1 MAEARPNIPI
11 QPVDKPIICPPYDEP
26 MDHWLYDTQTGQA
39 SHAGKRRPASYWYKT
54 ERTGSAQ
61 KELFAEEE
69 RDDLPLVNLLRD
81 DVRRWREAGYRGASN
96 VTKELLKWWANPKRG
111 RRLFFCQREAVE
123 TIIYLAELRIPGKS
137 SRTGFKSF
145 ALSDENLARLLKG
158 EKPGF
163 DLTNPNFYPTLADIP
178 SDPGLL
184 SLLRIGCKMATGSG
198 KTVVMAMLIAW
209 AFCNRGVNRESKEF
223 PNAVLVCCP
232 NLTVKERLQV
242 LRPDNPGNYYAAFDL
257 VPVNLRPH
265 LQAGKVLVE
274 NWHRFSPESEHKEG
288 DKSYAVVNK
297 GPETPET
304 LARRVLGDLYDR
316 LPIMVLND
324 EGHHCWRPAPP
335 DKQVAEVD
343 TARKGR
349 KRSDVSREEKEVLEE
364 EANEARV
371 WLQGLDWINNCLGGT
386 PGISICVDMSATP
399 FYIKGSGYAEG
410 QPFPWLVSDFGLVD
424 AIESGIV
431 KIPRLPVKDT
441 AEKKDEA
448 GRPDPKYFRLWLN
461 IGNILKPSEK
471 HGSGKPKAEPCYR
484 EAEGALKQIAGQWL
498 ERFKYIQ
505 QATTDQERV
514 PPVLIVVCDNTD
526 IADYFYRKISGESE
540 SEAVTLQDVEDV
552 EGGEEEGD
560 GTGKK
565 EKAKKQVVYG
575 KSAILKEFANTPA
588 RKYTVR
594 IDTKLLKE
602 AESEDP
608 NKNKKSAAEELRKVI
623 ATVGKPG
630 EPGEFVRCVVSVAM
644 LNEGWDANNV
654 THILGI
660 RAFGSQLLCEQVV
673 GRGLRRMNYEP
684 DPNTGLFTE
693 EYVDVYGIPFSVIPF
708 KGRPTNQPTPEDK
721 PKNRVWALPDRE
733 EMEIRFPIVE
743 GYVFQ
748 TTKGLIRCDVDKI
761 EPIRIDPKLEPTT
774 TFLRPTAGY
783 MDSHRAGAVP
793 FEFVKQD
800 RDGYYRQVHFQSI
813 LFQMTQMV
821 IDDLLAPT
829 MASSDK
835 KSRVFRLR
843 SRHQLFP
850 QVFAIVQA
858 YVRRKV
864 NCNGVDPREL
874 GLEKYTRLVVERV
887 RDAIHP
893 DDSAGE
899 PPLLP
904 ILNRY
909 RPVGSTAGVDF
920 PTTRPVATA
929 TKSHINA
936 VVLHSGWEADA
947 ARLLDAS
954 DLVKWYARN
963 DHLGLAIKYEY
974 MGVDHDYE
982 PDFLVRLV
990 SDLILLLEIK
1000 GYEVH
1005 NPEQIDSKHNTA
1017 RRWVTA
1023 VNNLGEFGMWDFLV
1037 CRDLDRLLPSLAAL
1051 AEVKDYTPPAGV
1063 AVKKAGT
1070 LFS

>member
-11 QPVDKPIICPPYDEP
+11 QPVDKPIICSPYDEP
-26 MDHWLYDTQTGQA
+26 NDHWLYDTQTGQA
-39 SHAGKRRPASYWYKT
+39 FRAGKRRPASYWYKT

-69 RDDLPLVNLLRD
+69 RDDLPLVNLLRE

-96 VTKELLKWWANPKRG
+96 VSKELLNWWANPKRG
-111 RRLFFCQREAVE
+111 RRLFFCQREAAE
-123 TIIYLAELRIPGKS
+123 TIIYLAELRLPRKS

-145 ALSDENLARLLKG
+145 ALSDENLAKLLRG
-158 EKPGF
+158 EKPTF
-163 DLTNPNFYPTLADIP
+163 DLTNPNFYPTLVDLPA
-178 SDPGLL
+178 DPGLL
-184 SLLRIGCKMATGSG
+184 TLRRMGCKMATGSG
-198 KTVVMAMLIAW
+198 KTPLAAMLISW

-223 PNAVLVCCP
+223 PNAVVVCCP

-242 LRPDNPGNYYAAFDL
+242 LRPDNPDNYYAAFDL
-257 VPVNLRPH
+257 VPVNLRQH
-265 LQAGKVLVE
+265 LQTGKVLIE

-288 DKSYAVVNK
+288 DKSYAVVDK

-316 LPIMVLND
+316 LPILVLND

-335 DKQVAEVD
+335 DRRVEEVD
-343 TARKGR
+343 TARRGK
-349 KRSDVSREEKEVLEE
+349 KRADVSREEKEQLED

-371 WLQGLDWINNCLGGT
+371 WLQGLDWINNCLGSGT
-386 PGISICVDMSATP
+386 PGISMCVDLSATP

-441 AEKKDEA
+441 AERKDEA
-448 GRPDPKYFRLWLN
+448 GRPDPKYFRLWYN
-461 IGNILKPSEK
+461 IVMSLERREK
-471 HGSGKPKAEPCYR
+471 HGSGKPKAEACYR
-484 EAEGALKQIAGQWL
+484 EAEPALKQLAGQWH
-498 ERFKYIQ
+498 ERFEYIQ
-505 QATTDQERV
+505 QATPDQERV

-540 SEAVTLQDVEDV
+540 SEAVTLQDIEDV
-552 EGGEEEGD
+552 EAGEEEENGRV
-560 GTGKK
+560 KK
-565 EKAKKQVVYG
+565 DKAKKHVSYG
-575 KSAILKEFANTPA
+575 QSAILRQFANTA
-588 RKYTVR
+588 KRKYTVR

-608 NKNKKSAAEELRKVI
+608 TKNKQTAAEELRKVI

-630 EPGEFVRCVVSVAM
+630 KPGEFVRCVVSVAM

-654 THILGI
+654 THILGV

-684 DPNTGLFTE
+684 AWDEQEKKHLLMA

-708 KGRPTNQPTPEDK
+708 KGRPTNQPTPEDR
-721 PKNRVWALPDRE
+721 PKSRVWALPARE

-743 GYVFQ
+743 GYVFE
-748 TTKGLIRCDVDKI
+748 TTKGLIKCDVNKI
-761 EPIRIDPKLEPTT
+761 EPLAIDSKLEPTT

-783 MDSHRAGAVP
+783 MDTQTAGAVP

-800 RDGYYRQVHFQSI
+800 RKHYYRQVHLQAI
-813 LFQMTQMV
+813 LFQITQMV

-829 MASSDK
+829 MARSDK
-835 KSRVFRLR
+835 EGRVLRLR

-850 QVFAIVQA
+850 QVCAIVQA
-858 YVRRKV
+858 FVQRKV
-864 NCNGVDPREL
+864 NFNGVDPREL
-874 GLEKYTRLVVERV
+874 GLEKYTRLAVERL

-893 DDSAGE
+893 DDSQGE
-899 PPLLP
+899 PPQLP

-920 PTTRPVATA
+920 PTMRPILST

-936 VVLHSGWEADA
+936 VVLHSGWEAEA
-947 ARLLDAS
+947 AKLLDAS
-954 DLVKWYARN
+954 DLVRWYARN
-963 DHLGLAIKYEY
+963 DHLGLVIPYEF
-974 MGVDHDYE
+974 MGVGHDYE
-982 PDFLVRLV
+982 PDFLVRLIN
-990 SDLILLLEIK
+990 DLNLLLEIK
-1000 GYEVH
+1000 GYEIH
-1005 NPEQIDSKHNTA
+1005 NPEQLNSKHNAA
-1017 RRWVTA
+1017 RKWVRA
-1023 VNNLGEFGMWDFLV
+1023 VNNLGDFGKWDFLV
-1037 CRDLDRLLPSLAAL
+1037 CRDLDRLLPCLADL
-1051 AEVKDYTPPAGV
+1051 RGAERRTETQFAQ
-1063 AVKKAGT
+1063 
-1070 LFS
+1070 SS